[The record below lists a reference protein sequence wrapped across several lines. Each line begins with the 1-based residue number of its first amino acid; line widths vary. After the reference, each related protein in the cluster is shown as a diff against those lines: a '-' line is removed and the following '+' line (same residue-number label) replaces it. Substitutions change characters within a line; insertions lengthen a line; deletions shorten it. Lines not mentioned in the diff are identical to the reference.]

1 MTFPI
6 SISCNSSAFRVTISP
21 AIASFASSAS
31 NSPVMKMSSRG
42 GLVME
47 GMRRIVRGRLIRS
60 VAMMMM
66 IIMKGLGGRS
76 MGMVMMRDLEG
87 RSMVMEMMMKV
98 GAARNM

>member
-6 SISCNSSAFRVTISP
+6 SISCNSSAFRVPISP

-31 NSPVMKMSSRG
+31 NSPVMKMSRRG
-42 GLVME
+42 GLVMK

-60 VAMMMM
+60 VAMMM

-87 RSMVMEMMMKV
+87 RSIVMEMMMKV

>member
-6 SISCNSSAFRVTISP
+6 SISCNSSAFRVPISL
-21 AIASFASSAS
+21 AIASFASSTG
-31 NSPVMKMSSRG
+31 NSPVMKMSRRG

-66 IIMKGLGGRS
+66 IIMNGLGGRS

-87 RSMVMEMMMKV
+87 RSMVMKMMMKV
-98 GAARNM
+98 GAARNI